1 MIRRFLPV
9 VLVAALAVPIQIAGG
24 GRWLDDHLSALRM
37 QMVPRAPTGQI
48 VIVDIDAKSLSA
60 VGRWPWPRS
69 IEATIVDRLRAFKA
83 GEIAFDVDFSAASR
97 EKDDAAFEAALKR
110 AGDAVILAAFS
121 QKATTTGAGT
131 VINRPIERFARH
143 AWLAD
148 VTVAPDADGT
158 VRRMAY
164 GDVLDGQ
171 PIPSLAAMFGGGAG
185 AIGRDFLIDF
195 SIDADRIDRVSAIDL
210 INGNVAAERIAGK
223 KVIVGAS
230 AVELRDFFFV
240 PVYGTVSG
248 ATLQVLAAES
258 IAQGRTLAPT
268 GPLVTY
274 VMLALLLA
282 AAAIILGGA
291 RWTVIVGAL
300 AATAVLLEAG
310 AAVVQA
316 RFALAPTT
324 GMAEIV
330 LALLA
335 LATMAREIDF
345 RRILLIIS
353 RNQTHNT
360 QTILD
365 RVIADNFAGVL
376 VVDEAGTIVAAS
388 RTAEQ
393 LLGAHDGL
401 VGVKAVDRLPGE
413 MTAALR
419 TAIEDLKA
427 GRWKESGIHDLEH
440 PLSGSER
447 RIIDYAVTP
456 SRMSGGLTIDGGKQG
471 DSFIACLTFSD
482 VTVRRLAEARL
493 AYLARFDTLTGLAN
507 RNQFVERLEHLPAG
521 PCAVVLVGLDRFH
534 RVNETLGYAVGDMLL
549 SAVAKRIVKQLK
561 PGDLLARLDGD
572 KFAVLAAGADA
583 ETRAGA
589 LARDLIARVG
599 EAYDL
604 GRHRL
609 IAALS
614 FGIVQAGDNR
624 DAGELLKAA
633 DTALY
638 RAKAAGGNDWV
649 VFDANMAA
657 GEGARQELEVELW
670 EAFERGQFEVYYQPQ
685 IDLRSSAIIGVEAL
699 VYWRHPAR
707 GLVSPGEFIPV
718 AETIGLIGALG
729 EWVLERAAADVARW
743 PTPVKVA
750 VNVSAVQFMRGDLV
764 GAVTRA
770 LRNSG
775 LPAARLEL
783 EITESL
789 FVQEH
794 ARVDETMREI
804 RELGVGFALDDFGT
818 GYSSLAYLHKFPIDK
833 VKLDRS
839 FIAGLPLDQEA
850 VAIVRAVA
858 ALAQSLGIRLNAE
871 GIEKQEQ
878 IAFLRLL
885 GCDEGQGYLYSAPV
899 PARNII
905 AKLTA
910 TSQRRPA

>member
-1 MIRRFLPV
+1 MI
-9 VLVAALAVPIQIAGG
+9 I
-24 GRWLDDHLSALRM
+24 
-37 QMVPRAPTGQI
+37 
-48 VIVDIDAKSLSA
+48 
-60 VGRWPWPRS
+60 
-69 IEATIVDRLRAFKA
+69 
-83 GEIAFDVDFSAASR
+83 
-97 EKDDAAFEAALKR
+97 
-110 AGDAVILAAFS
+110 
-121 QKATTTGAGT
+121 
-131 VINRPIERFARH
+131 
-143 AWLAD
+143 
-148 VTVAPDADGT
+148 
-158 VRRMAY
+158 
-164 GDVLDGQ
+164 
-171 PIPSLAAMFGGGAG
+171 
-185 AIGRDFLIDF
+185 
-195 SIDADRIDRVSAIDL
+195 
-210 INGNVAAERIAGK
+210 
-223 KVIVGAS
+223 GAS

-248 ATLQVLAAES
+248 TTLQVLAAES
-258 IAQGRTLAPT
+258 ILQGRTLART
-268 GPLVTY
+268 GPVATY
-274 VMLALLLA
+274 LMLAFILA
-282 AAAIILGGA
+282 GAAIVVGGA
-291 RWTVIVGAL
+291 RWTVVVGAA
-300 AATAVLLEAG
+300 AATAVLLEA
-310 AAVVQA
+310 AATVVQA
-316 RFALAPTT
+316 RFALAPMT
-324 GMAEIV
+324 GVAQIA

-427 GRWKESGIHDLEH
+427 GRWEESGVHDFEH
-440 PLSGSER
+440 PLAGRER
-447 RIIDYAVTP
+447 RIIDYVVTP
-456 SRMSGGLTIDGGKQG
+456 SRMSGGLAIDGSAREDG
-471 DSFIACLTFSD
+471 FIACLTFSD

-507 RNQFVERLEHLPAG
+507 RNQFVERLEHLGAG
-521 PCAVVLVGLDRFH
+521 PCAVILVGLDRFH
-534 RVNETLGYAVGDMLL
+534 RVNETLGFTVGDMLL
-549 SAVAKRIVKQLK
+549 SAVAQRIAKQLK

-572 KFAVLAAGADA
+572 KFAVLAVGADA
-583 ETRAGA
+583 ETRARA
-589 LARDLIARVG
+589 LATDLIARVG
-599 EAYDL
+599 EAFDL

-614 FGIVQAGDNR
+614 FGIVMAGDSR
-624 DAGELLKAA
+624 DAAELLKAA

-638 RAKAAGGNDWV
+638 RAKAAGGNEWV
-649 VFDANMAA
+649 VFDADMAV
-657 GEGARQELEVELW
+657 GEGARQGLEVELW
-670 EAFERGQFEVYYQPQ
+670 EAFERNQFEIYYQPQ
-685 IDLRSSAIIGVEAL
+685 IDLRTNAIVGVEAL
-699 VYWRHPAR
+699 LYWRHPAR
-707 GLVSPGEFIPV
+707 GLVGPSEFIPI
-718 AETIGLIGALG
+718 AETIGLIGSLG
-729 EWVLERAAADVARW
+729 EWVLEHAAADVAGW

-750 VNVSAVQFMRGDLV
+750 VNVSPVQFMRGDLV
-764 GAVTRA
+764 GAVKRA
-770 LRNSG
+770 LRKSG
-775 LPAARLEL
+775 LPARMFEL

-794 ARVDETMREI
+794 ERVDETMREL

-839 FIAGLPLDQEA
+839 FITGLPLDHEA
-850 VAIVRAVA
+850 VAIVRAVG

-885 GCDEGQGYLYSAPV
+885 GCDEGQGYLFSAPV
-899 PARNII
+899 PARHII
-905 AKLTA
+905 AKLTEGA
-910 TSQRRPA
+910 RRMA

>member
-1 MIRRFLPV
+1 MIRRLLPV
-9 VLVAALAVPIQIAGG
+9 VFVAALAVPIQIAGG
-24 GRWLDDHLSALRM
+24 GRWLDDHLTTLRM
-37 QMVPRAPTGQI
+37 QAVPRAPTGQM
-48 VIVDIDAKSLSA
+48 VIVDIDAKSLA
-60 VGRWPWPRS
+60 AIGRWPWPRG
-69 IEATIVDRLRAFKA
+69 IDAAIVDRLRELKA

-97 EKDDAAFEAALKR
+97 EEEDAAFEAALAR
-110 AGDAVILAAFS
+110 AGDSVILAAFS

-131 VINRPIERFARH
+131 VFNRPLERFARH
-143 AWLAD
+143 AWLAS
-148 VTVAPDADGT
+148 VTVEPDADGT

-164 GDVLDGQ
+164 SDIIDDQ
-171 PIPSLAAMFGGGAG
+171 PLPSMAAMFGGHTG
-185 AIGRDFLIDF
+185 AIGRDFLVDF
-195 SIDADRIDRVSAIDL
+195 SINADRIDRVSAIDL
-210 INGNVAAERIAGK
+210 IIGNVAASRIAGK

-258 IAQGRTLAPT
+258 IAQGRTLAQT

-274 VMLALLLA
+274 VMLALILA
-282 AAAIILGGA
+282 AAAIIVGGA

-300 AATAVLLEAG
+300 AVSAVLLEAG
-310 AAVVQA
+310 ATVVQA
-316 RFALAPTT
+316 RFALAPMT
-324 GMAEIV
+324 GVGQIA

-335 LATMAREIDF
+335 VATMAREIDF
-345 RRILLIIS
+345 RRILLLIS
-353 RNQTHNT
+353 RNQTSNT
-360 QTILD
+360 RTILD

-419 TAIEDLKA
+419 DAIEDLKA
-427 GRWKESGIHDLEH
+427 GRWQEDGVHDLEH

-447 RIIDYAVTP
+447 RIVDYVVTP
-456 SRMSGGLTIDGGKQG
+456 SRMSGGFGIDGRKQN

-482 VTVRRLAEARL
+482 VTERRLAEARL

-507 RNQFVERLEHLPAG
+507 RNQFVERVQHAPAG
-521 PCAVVLVGLDRFH
+521 ECAVILVGLDRFH

-549 SAVAKRIVKQLK
+549 SAVAKRIVTLLK
-561 PGDLLARLDGD
+561 AGDLLARLDGD
-572 KFAVLAAGADA
+572 KFAVLAVGADC
-583 ETRAGA
+583 ERRARA
-589 LARDLIARVG
+589 LATDLIARVG

-614 FGIVQAGDNR
+614 FGIVVAGDNR

-638 RAKAAGGNDWV
+638 RAKARGGNDWV
-649 VFDANMAA
+649 VFDAQMAA
-657 GEGARQELEVELW
+657 GEGARQGLEVELW
-670 EAFERGQFEVYYQPQ
+670 EAFERNQFEVRYQPQ
-685 IDLRSSAIIGVEAL
+685 VDLRTSKIIAVEAL
-699 VYWRHPAR
+699 LYWRHPAR
-707 GLVSPGEFIPV
+707 GLVSPSEFVPV
-718 AETIGLIGALG
+718 AETIGLIGSLG

-743 PTPVKVA
+743 PVAVKLA

-775 LPAARLEL
+775 LPARQLEL

-789 FVQEH
+789 FVEEH
-794 ARVDETMREI
+794 SRVEAAMAEI

-818 GYSSLAYLHKFPIDK
+818 GYSSLAYLRKFPIDK

-839 FIAGLPLDQEA
+839 FITGLPLDQEA

-858 ALAQSLGIRLNAE
+858 ALSQSLGIRLNAE

-885 GCDEGQGYLYSAPV
+885 GCDEGQGYLFGAPV
-899 PARNII
+899 PARQII
-905 AKLTA
+905 AKLSA
-910 TSQRRPA
+910 DSVRRPA